1 MARIYGLNGA
11 LRGKQG
17 NNVFSIQNGTQ
28 VVKAYQPVVAN
39 PRTFLQVRQRSK
51 FALAGKFSA
60 VVPSGAIVGLEGSSA
75 RARRS
80 KFVSMIARAATFSL
94 NGQQLVASVAAGDV
108 LFSMGSLPRYAR
120 VSTTSA
126 AYQGTG
132 AELILHVTVSG
143 FTANPISSIA
153 PAGYG
158 ELVVVCMFDPS
169 GSRIDACQYAIRTD
183 ATNEF
188 DFRVTQQTGALVAIY
203 ICPFCPVEGA
213 TALRSSGALYAE
225 GTNVSLD
232 LGLSDFLAGYR
243 WGNSALASTRTVQPV
258 TSMVAPSNDASGDDR
273 MRKKK

>member
-80 KFVSMIARAATFSL
+80 KFVSLIARAANFTL

-108 LFSMGSLPRYAR
+108 VFSMGSLPRYSR
-120 VSTTSA
+120 VNNTSA

-132 AELILHVTVSG
+132 AELILHVSVNG
-143 FTANPISSIA
+143 FTSNPISSLA
-153 PAGYG
+153 PTGYG
-158 ELVVVCMFDPS
+158 ELIIVCMFDPS
-169 GSRIDACQYAIRTD
+169 GSRLDACQFQVRTD
-183 ATNEF
+183 ANNEF

-203 ICPFCPVEGA
+203 CSPFCPIDGA
-213 TALRSSGALYAE
+213 SALRSSGALYGD

-232 LGLSDFLAGYR
+232 LSVSDFLAGYR
-243 WGNSALASTRTVQPV
+243 WGNSVLVTTRNVQPV
-258 TSMVAPSNDASGDDR
+258 ASMIAPSNDASEGDG